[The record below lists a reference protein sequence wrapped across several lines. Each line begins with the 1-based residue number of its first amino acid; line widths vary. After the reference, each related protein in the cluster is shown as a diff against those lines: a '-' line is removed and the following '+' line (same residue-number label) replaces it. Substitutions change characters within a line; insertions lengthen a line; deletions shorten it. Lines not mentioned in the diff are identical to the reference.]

1 MTRTVIRSTGRYLPP
16 RVVTNDELCH
26 RMDTSDKWIQKRTGI
41 QQRHWIPEEG
51 NVGASDLGYEA
62 AQVALQQAGW
72 RPEDLD
78 LILFAT
84 LSPDLFFPGSG
95 CLLQR
100 RLGLTETPTM
110 DIRQQCTG
118 FLYGLTTADAY
129 IRSRLARR
137 ILLVGA
143 EVHSTGLDIS
153 TRGRDVAVIFGDGAA
168 AACIEGMSAGEDVG
182 VLASALH
189 ADGSYAESLMVEAPA
204 SRLNPRIHEEMLREG
219 RHYPVMDGRNIFK
232 LAVHRLPEVT
242 VEVLQKAGVGLDQVD
257 LIIPHQANLRINQ
270 AYEKA
275 LSLPEGKVFHNIQR
289 YGNTT
294 AASIPLA
301 LDEAWEQGRIGPGGT
316 VLLVGL
322 GAGLTWGAVLHRFP
336 DA

>member
-1 MTRTVIRSTGRYLPP
+1 MPG
-16 RVVTNDELCH
+16 
-26 RMDTSDKWIQKRTGI
+26 
-41 QQRHWIPEEG
+41 EE
-51 NVGASDLGYEA
+51 N
-62 AQVALQQAGW
+62 
-72 RPEDLD
+72 
-78 LILFAT
+78 
-84 LSPDLFFPGSG
+84 
-95 CLLQR
+95 
-100 RLGLTETPTM
+100 
-110 DIRQQCTG
+110 
-118 FLYGLTTADAY
+118 
-129 IRSRLARR
+129 
-137 ILLVGA
+137 
-143 EVHSTGLDIS
+143 
-153 TRGRDVAVIFGDGAA
+153 
-168 AACIEGMSAGEDVG
+168 VG

-189 ADGSYAESLMVEAPA
+189 SDGSYAESLMVEAPA
-204 SRLNPRIHEEMLREG
+204 SRLNPRIHEGMLREG

-242 VEVLQKAGVGLDQVD
+242 VEVLQEAGVGLDQVD

-336 DA
+336 EA